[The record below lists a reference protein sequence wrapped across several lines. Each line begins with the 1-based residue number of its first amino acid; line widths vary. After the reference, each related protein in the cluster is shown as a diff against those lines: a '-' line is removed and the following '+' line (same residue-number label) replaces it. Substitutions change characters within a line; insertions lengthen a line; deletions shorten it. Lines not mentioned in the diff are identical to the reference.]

1 VLRSVD
7 RDVEKS
13 VGFKPVFMTSLD
25 LGVSGSST
33 AIYNVA
39 AEQKIETLSM
49 TPVDLIPI
57 VLANGG
63 EEMQTAL
70 CCDEYEL
77 GLPGSLAATSNGIAK
92 KTIETKGSFIV
103 RLVKMFLELC
113 RFELDRVRAKAVNK
127 KPIL

>member
-1 VLRSVD
+1 
-7 RDVEKS
+7 
-13 VGFKPVFMTSLD
+13 
-25 LGVSGSST
+25 
-33 AIYNVA
+33 
-39 AEQKIETLSM
+39 M

-113 RFELDRVRAKAVNK
+113 RFELDRVRAKGQGCQQEAHTLAQAGLQVVG
-127 KPIL
+127 